1 MIDELFAPPM
11 CSTLWR
17 CIDMSDKHRHF
28 DNDPDLTVAPRFSED
43 LGQLFAAD
51 RPIPARVDRAVA
63 EAARRHL
70 PQRRPRIWKLRWAMP
85 AAAAAAAIL
94 VGISLWWFNASST
107 TQTARETRPQAVDA
121 ALPKADIDRN
131 GKVDIL
137 DAFTLARHIES
148 RQPVDKVWDFNGDG
162 LIDRRD
168 VDTVAQ
174 VAVRLNKGV

>member
-1 MIDELFAPPM
+1 MN
-11 CSTLWR
+11 
-17 CIDMSDKHRHF
+17 DKHRHF

-43 LGQLFAAD
+43 LGQLFAPD
-51 RPIPARVDRAVA
+51 RPIPASVDRAVA

-70 PQRRPRIWKLRWAMP
+70 PQPRPRIWKLRWTVP
-85 AAAAAAAIL
+85 AAAAAVIL
-94 VGISLWWFNASST
+94 VGVSHWWLPARST
-107 TQTARETRPQAVDA
+107 TQTALESRPQAVA
-121 ALPKADIDRN
+121 VSLPKADIDRN
-131 GKVDIL
+131 GTVDIL

-148 RQPVDKVWDFNGDG
+148 KQPVEPAWDFNGDG